1 MLEQKPA
8 RKVIADILIQE
19 SDRPGKPGL
28 FHVIPGLSGIGEPE
42 YEEYIGL
49 IRVGDFLLHCA

>member
-1 MLEQKPA
+1 M
-8 RKVIADILIQE
+8 IADILIQE